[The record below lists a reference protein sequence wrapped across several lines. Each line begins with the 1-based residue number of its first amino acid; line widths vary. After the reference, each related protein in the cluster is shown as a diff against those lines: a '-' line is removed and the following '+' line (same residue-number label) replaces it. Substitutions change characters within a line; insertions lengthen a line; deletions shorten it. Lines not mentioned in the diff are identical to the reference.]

1 MSKNRLIVNQL
12 NVFHHLISLP
22 YTKIQ
27 HDKLIDVLNSI
38 IEFVFKGGTR
48 NFIAVS
54 NFGKAYWL
62 KGNKSHKHR
71 FTKESITAAVQ
82 YIIKNCYF
90 KLGNKLF
97 RQIIG
102 IPMGSDPSPFFA
114 NLF

>member
-1 MSKNRLIVNQL
+1 MLI
-12 NVFHHLISLP
+12 P
-22 YTKIQ
+22 

-90 KLGNKLF
+90 RLGNKLF

-114 NLF
+114 NLFFITNLHGLKNLRNQTIY